1 MLQVIVERFGLM
13 ARFGFM
19 HLVATN
25 LCLWIRTI
33 IWESANEWIHH
44 IYRQKMAATS
54 TPFLGPY
61 APEVASTPLT
71 LEGGP
76 IALGL
81 RSSES
86 GYVNFTKKIFFF
98 VKLKFYLVLSKIM
111 ILCSRQFVLEKK
123 LKIFYAWTCSLE
135 TRASLEKK
143 GVTGSPIFGEIGAF
157 KNNYKASL

>member
-1 MLQVIVERFGLM
+1 MERFGLM

-86 GYVNFTKKIFFF
+86 GYVFILISRKNISFFF
-98 VKLKFYLVLSKIM
+98 
-111 ILCSRQFVLEKK
+111 R
-123 LKIFYAWTCSLE
+123 
-135 TRASLEKK
+135 
-143 GVTGSPIFGEIGAF
+143 EIEISF
-157 KNNYKASL
+157 SFDENYDLM

>member
-1 MLQVIVERFGLM
+1 MERFGLM

-86 GYVNFTKKIFFF
+86 GYVFILISRKSIFFF
-98 VKLKFYLVLSKIM
+98 VKLKFHLVLTKIT
-111 ILCSRQFVLEKK
+111 ILCDSSGQFVYSKK
-123 LKIFYAWTCSLE
+123 SFFSYA
-135 TRASLEKK
+135 
-143 GVTGSPIFGEIGAF
+143 
-157 KNNYKASL
+157 